1 MNRLPVIL
9 MLATVVALAG
19 LAPVPAD
26 AQRQVL
32 KIGHDSH
39 VTHPYQKA
47 MEKFKEVLET
57 ETRNAVEVQIF
68 PNAQLGD
75 EAQMFEGIRLGT
87 IDAAAA
93 STANIS
99 GFVPEVDVFS
109 LPFVF
114 RDLSHMYRVADG
126 PIGQRIA
133 KSIEAK
139 TSSIVLGWW
148 TAGLRTTWNSK
159 RPVHTPADLKGL
171 KMRVMSSPIMLDTF
185 NALGAQATPI
195 PFSELYTSLRQGVVD
210 GADNDVVD
218 IMSEKFFEVTKYVSL
233 TNHFVAT
240 VVFAF
245 SKRRFERL
253 SPDIQQAII
262 KAGQAALPVQ
272 RAAQEALADT
282 SLAEIKQ
289 RGLQVITVEQKP
301 FRDAVQRVYAKYA
314 DRIGG
319 MQILEEIAKQ

>member
-1 MNRLPVIL
+1 
-9 MLATVVALAG
+9 
-19 LAPVPAD
+19 
-26 AQRQVL
+26 
-32 KIGHDSH
+32 
-39 VTHPYQKA
+39 
-47 MEKFKEVLET
+47 
-57 ETRNAVEVQIF
+57 
-68 PNAQLGD
+68 
-75 EAQMFEGIRLGT
+75 
-87 IDAAAA
+87 
-93 STANIS
+93 
-99 GFVPEVDVFS
+99 
-109 LPFVF
+109 
-114 RDLSHMYRVADG
+114 
-126 PIGQRIA
+126 
-133 KSIEAK
+133 
-139 TSSIVLGWW
+139 
-148 TAGLRTTWNSK
+148 
-159 RPVHTPADLKGL
+159 
-171 KMRVMSSPIMLDTF
+171 MLDTF

-253 SPDIQQAII
+253 SPDIQQAIM

-282 SLAEIKQ
+282 SLAQIKQ

-301 FRDAVQRVYAKYA
+301 FRDTVQRVYVKYA

-319 MQILEEIAKQ
+319 MQVLEEIAKQ